1 MFFLKRNLYII
12 TIKISILY
20 RKIEQLVIIKEIAP
34 MKQTIFS
41 YLSAT
46 LLFFLLGCCSSDKS
60 EENDK
65 SLHPIQTPTTIQE
78 NRSTVVAQVLTYY
91 ENKENN
97 FVLKIKVL
105 QIEDDG
111 SFPSLA
117 TVGYDYFC
125 SPNFAV
131 DENGALMQSEK
142 NDNLYKLKNVSSG
155 KKIKTEIFFQP
166 KTGWHIDKFIS
177 FEE

>member
-1 MFFLKRNLYII
+1 
-12 TIKISILY
+12 
-20 RKIEQLVIIKEIAP
+20 
-34 MKQTIFS
+34 MKQKIFS

-46 LLFFLLGCCSSDKS
+46 LLFFLLGCCSSEKS
-60 EENDK
+60 EENNK
-65 SLHPIQTPTTIQE
+65 SLQPPKTPTTIQE
-78 NRSTVVAQVLTYY
+78 NRSTVIAEILDYY
-91 ENKENN
+91 ENKENR

-111 SFPSLA
+111 AFPSFA
-117 TVGYDYFC
+117 MVNYDYFC

-131 DENGALMQSEK
+131 EEDGSLMQNEK
-142 NDNLYKLKNVSSG
+142 NDNLNQLKKVSSG